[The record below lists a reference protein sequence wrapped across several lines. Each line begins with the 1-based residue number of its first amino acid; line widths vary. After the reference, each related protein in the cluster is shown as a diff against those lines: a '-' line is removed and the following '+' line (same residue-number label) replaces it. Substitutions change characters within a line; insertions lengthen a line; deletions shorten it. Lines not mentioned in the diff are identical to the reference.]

1 MELRGIGSIP
11 KIGDEHLK
19 WQLEAAYSIVETKH
33 LSIDCHV
40 PQDKYI
46 SLLTDFGFKLS
57 SKDYRP
63 NKERLY

>member
-1 MELRGIGSIP
+1 MELCDQFNP

-40 PQDKYI
+40 PP
-46 SLLTDFGFKLS
+46 
-57 SKDYRP
+57 R
-63 NKERLY
+63 